1 MSSAQR
7 HPRILVIVA
16 VCLLAAVVLGFSPYF
31 LRERRPAAPTEPF
44 FPGLGPY
51 TRKVTT
57 DSATA
62 QRYFDQGLAF
72 LYGFNYTEAARSFT
86 AAAACDPKC
95 PMAYWGVAIANGD
108 AVSDP
113 TTDEPLAKAAVEAV
127 AQAQDLAAGAAP
139 VERDLIE
146 ALSHRYGDP
155 PPADPK
161 PLDRAYAAAMRKVWK
176 TYPDDG
182 DVGALTGQAL
192 MLLHRKGS
200 WTHEGEP
207 QPGTDEVIQT
217 LNTVLAKHPQHP
229 YALHLLVH
237 VVEASPH
244 PEMGDQAADLLRDM
258 APGLGHLTHMPTHID
273 IRRGR
278 WQEAVVASEKA
289 VSADRGYR
297 QLADNPGLYCRI
309 LMAHDNH
316 MFAYA
321 AAMQGQSQKA
331 TQAITD
337 LLADLPPD
345 FIAAHA
351 AKLDAF
357 FAMPYELHLRFGRW
371 DQMLAEPPPPNY
383 RFPLARAF
391 WHFARGTALAAKK
404 RPAEAEIEQ
413 AGFKNALLQIPG
425 NAIFR
430 KNPAS
435 AVLEVADDMLAGEIL
450 YRQGKTDDAI
460 ARLRE
465 AVAYE
470 DALEY
475 CEPPEWILPPRHVLG
490 ATLLDAG
497 RYAEAEAVYREDLSV
512 HPPRHPENGWSLSG
526 LSRALKLQKKTA
538 EAAAVDVRL
547 KKAWEHADI
556 KLTSS
561 CLCLPAKD

>member
-31 LRERRPAAPTEPF
+31 LRERRPAVPTEPF

-57 DSATA
+57 NSATA

-86 AAAACDPKC
+86 AAVACDPKC

-113 TTDEPLAKAAVEAV
+113 TTDEPLAKSAVEAV
-127 AQAQDLAAGAAP
+127 AQAQDLASGAAP

-146 ALSHRYGDP
+146 ALSHRYADP
-155 PPADPK
+155 PPADPR

-176 TYPDDG
+176 SYPDDG
-182 DVGALTGQAL
+182 DVGALTAQAL

-217 LNTVLAKHPQHP
+217 LKTVLAKHPLHP

-297 QLADNPGLYCRI
+297 QLADNPGLYCRM

-316 MFAYA
+316 MLAYA

-337 LLADLPPD
+337 LLADLPAD

-371 DQMLAEPPPPNY
+371 DQMLAEPAPAKDE
-383 RFPLARAF
+383 FPITRAF
-391 WHFARGTALAAKK
+391 WHFARGTALAAKN
-404 RPAEAEIEQ
+404 RTAEAEMEQ
-413 AGFKNALLQIPG
+413 AVFRNTMLMIPAT
-425 NAIFR
+425 AIFR
-430 KNPAS
+430 KNRAS
-435 AVLEVADDMLAGEIL
+435 AVLDVADGMLAGEIL

-465 AVAYE
+465 AVAAE
-470 DALEY
+470 DALLY
-475 CEPPEWILPPRHVLG
+475 SEPPEWILPPRHTLG

-497 RYAEAEAVYREDLSV
+497 RPAEAAAIYREDLTL
-512 HPPRHPENGWSLSG
+512 RPENGWSLSG
-526 LSRALKLQKKTA
+526 LSRALKMQKKTA
-538 EAAAVDVRL
+538 EAAAVGERL
-547 KKAWEHADI
+547 KKAWQHADI
-556 KLTSS
+556 KLTGS